1 MAITRSQQAKQMLR
15 DGGRTGF
22 RIGSDEGNVS
32 GREYGGSSGAVDT
45 GDLGS
50 LEANVAANQAA
61 RDYSDSSPVDTG
73 DLGTQAANVAALR
86 DANRF
91 RGDNRLENAIKLLSP
106 FSKER
111 QKALYNLSMG
121 IPGQKKRSAK
131 YQKAY
136 KDYLKSLGIT
146 EEELEGELPSA
157 NFFVDKGFID
167 KPKPEDAMLP
177 EPMSYGDFLLKEFN
191 NPTVKYRGDIGRYR
205 EEMGLDNDDPPL
217 LFPRSGIMAQAPEEK
232 KEEDDDPVNLRLLAE
247 GGRAGFQEGGGIEQ
261 RLEKLGGDVT
271 SAEKLLQGINKR
283 LETAESSLGSG
294 GGGLGSLQQP
304 PPGIIPIQQPPP
316 PGIIP
321 IQQPIGQPPAGGGL
335 SASDLRPMGL
345 AAADGTMSLM
355 SNPLSPQ
362 QRMEQSNAE
371 AEKLSPEERVK
382 NAERSLLTREMKTP
396 QELAYLNRVIKSQ
409 GMDYLYDIDF
419 FKSDNQLNVDLPQT
433 LLPAFGTGGQGVV
446 GAGRSSGIPA
456 AGYADGGNVVGGEY
470 DFESAR
476 QMYGLGKLVKK
487 ITRSVKKIAK
497 SPIGKAA
504 IGAALFQFGKPL
516 VKSEAFKNFFLKD
529 AAKGFSLANLSTRGA
544 LTGIAGISA
553 LGGLTA
559 EEDDE
564 EQLYVGADFPNPVD
578 FYLSGKA
585 PLNTRLAAEG
595 GLMRAGYQEGSKEPV
610 AKKTMPLLDMGG
622 MEKDYREEGGFVPI
636 GRMEKAD
643 DVPARLSKNE
653 FVFTADAVRNAGDG
667 DVDLGAEKMYNMM
680 KNLEAGGDVS
690 EESQGLKGAREMFQ
704 TSQRLEEVL

>member
-1 MAITRSQQAKQMLR
+1 MAITRAQQAKQMLR

-261 RLEKLGGDVT
+261 RLEQLGGDVT
-271 SAEKLLQGINKR
+271 SAEQMLQGINQR
-283 LETAESSLGSG
+283 LKTAESSLGSG
-294 GGGLGSLQQP
+294 GGLGGLPGLPTGLTVTDNKTPTNTSMPENVFMGNAIMSSSIQQLPSIPPQQNPNIFGYNPSASGSANVVKDAYATAQQAAEKAREEGFAGRMVLPGEMSFEDFSNLYNQGRFDPIKSAAGNLGFANLGSIGKPVEL
-304 PPGIIPIQQPPP
+304 IPMRGGAQMLRGNFDQIQ
-316 PGIIP
+316 
-321 IQQPIGQPPAGGGL
+321 
-335 SASDLRPMGL
+335 R
-345 AAADGTMSLM
+345 
-355 SNPLSPQ
+355 
-362 QRMEQSNAE
+362 
-371 AEKLSPEERVK
+371 
-382 NAERSLLTREMKTP
+382 
-396 QELAYLNRVIKSQ
+396 
-409 GMDYLYDIDF
+409 
-419 FKSDNQLNVDLPQT
+419 
-433 LLPAFGTGGQGVV
+433 
-446 GAGRSSGIPA
+446 GRSGIPA
-456 AGYADGGNVVGGEY
+456 LGFADGGDV
-470 DFESAR
+470 
-476 QMYGLGKLVKK
+476 
-487 ITRSVKKIAK
+487 
-497 SPIGKAA
+497 
-504 IGAALFQFGKPL
+504 
-516 VKSEAFKNFFLKD
+516 
-529 AAKGFSLANLSTRGA
+529 
-544 LTGIAGISA
+544 
-553 LGGLTA
+553 
-559 EEDDE
+559 
-564 EQLYVGADFPNPVD
+564 
-578 FYLSGKA
+578 
-585 PLNTRLAAEG
+585 
-595 GLMRAGYQEGSKEPV
+595 EPV
-610 AKKTMPLLDMGG
+610 AKKTMPLLDLKGQEM
-622 MEKDYREEGGFVPI
+622 DLRDNGGFVPI

-667 DVDLGAEKMYNMM
+667 DIDKGAEVMYNMM
-680 KNLEAGGDVS
+680 KNLEDGGNVS
-690 EESQGLKGAREMFQ
+690 EESQGLEGARKMFQ
-704 TSQRLEEVL
+704 TAQRLEEVL